1 MSPTISAIFEITIML
16 LGALAVGMFITWQY
30 WKNKYGELL
39 SQHQK
44 LEKEHQALNE
54 SHQTLTKEHQSL
66 NESHQSLK
74 DGHQT
79 LQKEFDSFKQ
89 QMDDKIK
96 KHQAENGKLKK
107 ENDELAKSLENLKKQ
122 GQEEVKNLMAQVEKL
137 KSKAQQLERANQT
150 NKELRELTVKQ
161 LQAETETL
169 QEELDTQASAASQ
182 RRKPAK
188 RYYRTIGDKKYDDA
202 ALKIAEKAVAG
213 RGDGRISMD
222 DVEKLFLAIA
232 DHNEY
237 TDIEKA
243 TIKYIREHFTW
254 TPGADE
260 LFRTKV
266 RDWVAERASSS

>member
-16 LGALAVGMFITWQY
+16 LGALAVGMFVTWQY

-39 SQHQK
+39 SQYQQ
-44 LEKEHQALNE
+44 LEKEHQ
-54 SHQTLTKEHQSL
+54 TL

-74 DGHQT
+74 DAHQT

-89 QMDDKIK
+89 QMDGEIK
-96 KHQAENGKLKK
+96 KQQAEKGKLKK
-107 ENDELAKSLENLKKQ
+107 EKDELAKSLENLNLQ
-122 GQEEVKNLMAQVEKL
+122 SQEEVKNLIAQVQNLKL
-137 KSKAQQLERANQT
+137 KVQQLEKANQT
-150 NKELRELTVKQ
+150 DKELRELTIRQ
-161 LQAETETL
+161 LHAENETL
-169 QEELDTQASAASQ
+169 QEEVDAQATAATK
-182 RRKPAK
+182 RRKPGK

-213 RGDGRISMD
+213 RGDGRISMA

-243 TIKYIREHFTW
+243 TIKYIREHFSW
-254 TPGADE
+254 TPEADE

-266 RDWVAERASSS
+266 HEWVAERASSL

>member
-79 LQKEFDSFKQ
+79 LQKEFDSYKQ

-122 GQEEVKNLMAQVEKL
+122 SQEEAKTLIAQVENL
-137 KSKAQQLERANQT
+137 GSKVQQLEKANQT
-150 NKELRELTVKQ
+150 DKELRELSVRQ
-161 LQAETETL
+161 LQSENETL
-169 QEELDTQASAASQ
+169 QQELETQTAVATQ

-213 RGDGRISMD
+213 RGDGRISMS

-243 TIKYIREHFTW
+243 TIKYIREHFSW
-254 TPGADE
+254 TPEADE
-260 LFRTKV
+260 LFRAKV
-266 RDWVAERASSS
+266 RDWVAERATS